1 MHDDSPPVAV
11 DPITGLLSALA
22 DTLARQ
28 RAVLEAGQLDQLGE
42 INTVL
47 ESRYAAIGNWPGG
60 EPALVE
66 AIAAQ
71 PEAARASLRNLLLQV
86 GTDNRVNGDLIR
98 LTMNRVAAIQAFQ
111 AAGSPAGTYGPG
123 AGAGAG
129 SRLSR
134 RA

>member
-1 MHDDSPPVAV
+1 MTRDDIDSVN
-11 DPITGLLSALA
+11 PITGLLSALA

-42 INTVL
+42 INSVL
-47 ESRYAAIGNWPGG
+47 ESRFAAIGHWPGG
-60 EPALVE
+60 EPALAE
-66 AIAAQ
+66 AIGAQ
-71 PEAARASLRNLLLQV
+71 PEADRVALRALLLQL

-98 LTMNRVAAIQAFQ
+98 VTMNRVAAIQAFQ

-123 AGAGAG
+123 ANAAAG

>member
-1 MHDDSPPVAV
+1 MTQDTVG
-11 DPITGLLSALA
+11 PITGRLSALA
-22 DTLARQ
+22 DTLACQ
-28 RAVLEAGQLDQLGE
+28 RAALEAGQLDQLGE
-42 INTVL
+42 INLAL
-47 ESRYAAIGNWPGG
+47 ESRFAAIGNWPGG
-60 EPALVE
+60 EPALAE

-71 PEAARASLRNLLLQV
+71 PAAARASLRALLLQL

-98 LTMNRVAAIQAFQ
+98 VTMNRVAAIQAFQ

-123 AGAGAG
+123 ASPGTG